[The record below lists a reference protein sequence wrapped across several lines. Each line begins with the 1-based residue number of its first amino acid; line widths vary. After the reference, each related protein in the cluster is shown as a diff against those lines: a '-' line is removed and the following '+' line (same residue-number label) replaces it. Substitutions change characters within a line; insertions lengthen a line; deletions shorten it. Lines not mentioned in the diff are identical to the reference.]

1 VLNKLDLNPSPEF
14 SVEDPRI
21 VARFS
26 VSAATGEGI
35 ADFER
40 RLFELVPQEEVAE
53 DDTEDELADYLV
65 YRPKPRRRAF
75 RILRT
80 DRGYRVVG
88 RPPDE
93 EQLEAALRA
102 AGAKTGDE
110 VVVGDEELELG

>member
-1 VLNKLDLNPSPEF
+1 MTNLSQRDL
-14 SVEDPRI
+14 V
-21 VARFS
+21 
-26 VSAATGEGI
+26 
-35 ADFER
+35 R
-40 RLFELVPQEEVAE
+40 RLRGPAYLFLAVTFVFQ
-53 DDTEDELADYLV
+53 LADYLV

-93 EQLEAALRA
+93 AQLEAALRA

-110 VVVGDEELELG
+110 VVVGDKELELG